1 MIQMQRKMILL
12 VIFFILFVNVNF
24 GISVDNL
31 KSANNDVDIPTW
43 IIGDNWTYYISISG
57 GYESNIIELILLD
70 ISFTVEEVQSEY
82 YKMNVAGTLTG
93 YASLKLPFLPFQ
105 VTGSINN
112 GQITAKSYV
121 SKNNLLLSKID
132 DVQLSGK
139 IGRYDFDAD
148 GEILIKYGT
157 PGVLQFP
164 LNVDDIWITDEILI
178 NPDLNINILG
188 LNFNIPDILMSIY
201 GAQNM
206 SIFSHNVEVDSW
218 DLIEIDTF
226 DYDALRIVSPNLAE
240 EKHEY
245 WYAPSVGN
253 VIKVQSR
260 GVFLL
265 GDPGGYFGQYDLDI
279 ELKETTYDIKTNPP
293 TTPDDFTGDSLI
305 LVGIKA
311 FYIATSTDPDGDMI
325 RYICDWGDGTKSASE
340 IFYDSGLTGEISHI
354 WIEKGEYNVKV
365 KARDKS
371 GAESSWSEPITVNV
385 FNNEPEKPNTPY
397 GPTEGKIRTESYR
410 YNSSTIDVDGHD
422 LFYFFDWGD
431 GTTSGWI
438 GPYASGETALA
449 SHIWNR
455 KGSYNIK
462 VKAKDE
468 YGEESIWSDPLS
480 ITMPKS
486 KFKIF
491 EINLPRLSFFQR
503 ILYMLFK

>member
-1 MIQMQRKMILL
+1 MVCM
-12 VIFFILFVNVNF
+12 LFVNTSF
-24 GISVDNL
+24 GISIGNF
-31 KSANNDVDIPTW
+31 KSTNNDADMPTW
-43 IIGDNWTYYISISG
+43 IIGDSWTYYISISG
-57 GYESNIIELILLD
+57 ESESNIIELIFQD
-70 ISFTVEEVQSEY
+70 ITFTVEEVQSEF
-82 YKMNVAGTLTG
+82 YKMNIDGTFTG

-121 SKNNLLLSKID
+121 SKNNLLLSEIN
-132 DVQLSGK
+132 DVELFGT

-157 PGVLQFP
+157 TGSLQFP
-164 LNVDDIWITDEILI
+164 LNVGDIWFAEKILI
-178 NPDLNINILG
+178 YPDLNINILG
-188 LNFNIPDILMSIY
+188 LNFNIPDILMSTY

-253 VIKVQSR
+253 IIIVQSW
-260 GVFLL
+260 GIFLF
-265 GDPGGYFGQYDLDI
+265 GEPGGYFGQYDVDI

-293 TTPDDFTGDSLI
+293 TTPADFTGDSLI

-311 FYIATSTDPDGDMI
+311 FYTATSTDPDGDMI
-325 RYICDWGDGTKSASE
+325 RYICDWGDGKISASE
-340 IFYDSGLTGEISHI
+340 IFYDSGLTGEITHI
-354 WIEKGEYNVKV
+354 WTEKGEYNVKV

-371 GAESSWSEPITVNV
+371 GAESSWSEPITVTV
-385 FNNEPEKPNTPY
+385 FNNEPEKPDTPY
-397 GPTEGKIRTESYR
+397 GPTEGKIRTESYT
-410 YNSSTIDVDGHD
+410 YNTSTIEVDGHD
-422 LFYFFDWGD
+422 LFYLFDWDD

-438 GPYASGETALA
+438 GPYASGETASA

-455 KGSYNIK
+455 KGSYNIM

-468 YGEESIWSDPLS
+468 YGEESIWSDPHS
-480 ITMPKS
+480 VTMPKS

-491 EINLPRLSFFQR
+491 EINLPRLSFLQR
-503 ILYMLFK
+503 IIYILLK